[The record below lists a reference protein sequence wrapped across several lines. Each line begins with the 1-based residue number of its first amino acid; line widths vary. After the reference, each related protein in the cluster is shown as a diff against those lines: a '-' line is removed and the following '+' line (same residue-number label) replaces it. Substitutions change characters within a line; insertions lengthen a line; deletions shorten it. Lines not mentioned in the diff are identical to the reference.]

1 MKHILVTGGAGFI
14 GSNFV
19 PYFVETNPDYHL
31 VNLDAL
37 TYAGNLD
44 NVKDWD
50 CDDDILDMSDDDEL
64 DFIIEVDDDI
74 ILDNEDAK
82 NDNDLFGLLQDAV
95 SKIDVATVESN
106 AEILKASIEA
116 RAKETQTT
124 AIIIG
129 AAVILVIGAYY
140 FINKK

>member
-1 MKHILVTGGAGFI
+1 MAAYSTRRMPTRGGSGGGGAA
-14 GSNFV
+14 GSAAMAAASVINNTVTQLFKNKMYKAQADKTKLEGRLAQLSTEQQFV
-19 PYFVETNPDYHL
+19 LASRLN
-31 VNLDAL
+31 
-37 TYAGNLD
+37 
-44 NVKDWD
+44 
-50 CDDDILDMSDDDEL
+50 
-64 DFIIEVDDDI
+64 
-74 ILDNEDAK
+74 DAK
-82 NDNDLFGLLQDAV
+82 NDNERFGLLQDAV